1 MNRWSII
8 LTTAVAWGLA
18 GCAATPKQQP
28 VAPTYQEAASHPFL
42 QANRDAIGKL
52 LAGLPPSDVSPLL
65 VATIVDVND
74 LRVSSPLGRTLSE
87 QYSSAAAA
95 AGVDVR
101 EMKLRGNVFVR
112 EQTGE
117 LLLSRE
123 IKDIARTHQAT
134 AVLVGTYA
142 VAGQFV
148 YVSVKLVRSD
158 TGQILR
164 GYDYALPLD
173 RDVQRLV
180 RQSPEAF

>member
-1 MNRWSII
+1 MRAW
-8 LTTAVAWGLA
+8 AV
-18 GCAATPKQQP
+18 CAAIVAASLVGCDTAPK
-28 VAPTYQEAASHPFL
+28 ASGPTYEQASAHPFL
-42 QANRDAIGKL
+42 QANRDAMGKL
-52 LAGLPPSDVSPLL
+52 LAGLPPAEVSPLL
-65 VATIVDVND
+65 VATVVDVND

-101 EMKLRGNVFVR
+101 EMKLRGDVFVR

-123 IKDIARTHQAT
+123 IKDIARVHQAT
-134 AVLVGTYA
+134 AVLVGTYS
-142 VAGQFV
+142 VAGQYV
-148 YVSVKLVRSD
+148 YINIKLVRSE

-173 RDVQRLV
+173 RDVQRLL
-180 RQSPEAF
+180 RRPGGDL

>member
-1 MNRWSII
+1 MSMPTR
-8 LTTAVAWGLA
+8 TAVTLLAAVALLA
-18 GCAATPKQQP
+18 GCNTAPK
-28 VAPTYQEAASHPFL
+28 ANLPTYEQAAAHPFL
-42 QANRDAIGKL
+42 QANRDAMNRL
-52 LAGLPPSDVSPLL
+52 LAGLPPAQVSPLL

-95 AGVDVR
+95 AGIDVR
-101 EMKLRGNVFVR
+101 EMKLRGDVFVR

-123 IKDIARTHQAT
+123 IKDIARVHQAT
-134 AVLVGTYA
+134 AVLVGTYS
-142 VAGQFV
+142 VAGQYV
-148 YVSVKLVRSD
+148 YVNVKLVRSE

-164 GYDYALPLD
+164 GYDYALPMD

-180 RQSPEAF
+180 RKAESDF

>member
-1 MNRWSII
+1 MKR
-8 LTTAVAWGLA
+8 LAALFAAAVAALTSA
-18 GCAATPKQQP
+18 GCANAPKP
-28 VAPTYQEAASHPFL
+28 IVPTYEQAASHPFL
-42 QANRDAIGKL
+42 QANRDAVGKL
-52 LAGLPPSDVSPLL
+52 LAGLPPGMVSPLL

-95 AGVDVR
+95 AGIDVR
-101 EMKLRGNVFVR
+101 EMKLRGDVFVR

-123 IKDIARTHQAT
+123 IKDIARVHQAT
-134 AVLVGTYA
+134 AVLVGTYS
-142 VAGQFV
+142 VAGQYV
-148 YVSVKLVRSD
+148 YVNIKLVRSE

-164 GYDYALPLD
+164 GYDYALPMD

-180 RQSPEAF
+180 RKPAEAL

>member
-1 MNRWSII
+1 MR
-8 LTTAVAWGLA
+8 LLATFVVGAAVAALA
-18 GCAATPKQQP
+18 GCNNPPKP
-28 VAPTYQEAASHPFL
+28 NLPTYQEAAAHPFL

-52 LAGLPPSDVSPLL
+52 LAGLPPAAVSPLL

-87 QYSSAAAA
+87 QYSSAAAG
-95 AGVDVR
+95 AGIDVR
-101 EMKLRGNVFVR
+101 EMKLRGDVFVR

-123 IKDIARTHQAT
+123 IKDIARVHQAT
-134 AVLVGTYA
+134 AVLVGTYS
-142 VAGQFV
+142 VAGNYV
-148 YVSVKLVRSD
+148 YVNIKLVRSE

-173 RDVQRLV
+173 RDVQRLL
-180 RQSPEAF
+180 RKPGADL